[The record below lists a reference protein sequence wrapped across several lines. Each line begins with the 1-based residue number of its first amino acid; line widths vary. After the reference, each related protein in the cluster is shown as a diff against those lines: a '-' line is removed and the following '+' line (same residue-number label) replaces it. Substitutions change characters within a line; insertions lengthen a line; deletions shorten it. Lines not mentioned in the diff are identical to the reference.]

1 MEKKRYEIPTNKQKL
16 SGAPIVYTEQNS
28 QWYLT
33 ISVGLV
39 RRKGYKPTQLY
50 TELWEEYHDWVLE
63 NWRDENL
70 TYYLR
75 VTD

>member
-33 ISVGLV
+33 INAGIGMKNAI
-39 RRKGYKPTQLY
+39 R
-50 TELWEEYHDWVLE
+50 
-63 NWRDENL
+63 NL
-70 TYYLR
+70 ANFMLGFGKNGIIGCLR
-75 VTD
+75 IGKVKI